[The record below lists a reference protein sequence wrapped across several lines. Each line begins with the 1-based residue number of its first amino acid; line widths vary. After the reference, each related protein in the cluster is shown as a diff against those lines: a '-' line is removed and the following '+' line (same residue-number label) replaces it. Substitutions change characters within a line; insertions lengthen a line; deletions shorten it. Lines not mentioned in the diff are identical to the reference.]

1 MQIIL
6 TLLSDAVFVLLWIMT
21 AAVWARVIVGFIM
34 PDNDSVPYKALKII
48 TEPFLLPARSLLE
61 KAGLHGGLFDLSPA
75 LISFAV
81 AAITAFLPVSY

>member
-48 TEPFLLPARSLLE
+48 T
-61 KAGLHGGLFDLSPA
+61 DDA
-75 LISFAV
+75 LV
-81 AAITAFLPVSY
+81 